1 MAFTLFTAYLT
12 VALITTAVVFF
23 ASKRLGDERRPVLQR
38 IALSLAAGAVWPV
51 MLIGVVEI
59 SSFAA
64 YAKVHEHDDE
74 PTRVDVLV

>member
-1 MAFTLFTAYLT
+1 MADTLLTAYLSC
-12 VALITTAVVFF
+12 ALITSTIVFI
-23 ASKRLGDERRPVLQR
+23 ASMRLGDERRPALER
-38 IALSLAAGAVWPV
+38 TSLSLAAGAVWPV

>member
-1 MAFTLFTAYLT
+1 VVSTLFTAYAT
-12 VALITTAVVFF
+12 VALVTTVLVLF

-38 IALSLAAGAVWPV
+38 FALSLAAGVVWPV
-51 MLIGVVEI
+51 MVIGVVEI

-74 PTRVDVLV
+74 TARVDVLA

>member
-1 MAFTLFTAYLT
+1 MEFTLFTAYLT
-12 VALITTAVVFF
+12 VAFVTTVVVFF
-23 ASKRLGDERRPVLQR
+23 ASQRLGDERRPALQR

-64 YAKVHEHDDE
+64 YAKVHENDDE
-74 PTRVDVLV
+74 PARVDVLV